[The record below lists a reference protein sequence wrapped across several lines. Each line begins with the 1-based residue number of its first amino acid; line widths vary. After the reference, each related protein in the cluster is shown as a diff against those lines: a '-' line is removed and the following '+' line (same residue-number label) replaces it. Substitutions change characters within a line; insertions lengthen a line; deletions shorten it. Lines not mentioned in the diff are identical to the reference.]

1 MTTVAGF
8 YPLSPD
14 FKQDPYPSYVWLRR
28 EQPVYHDE
36 QTGWWALSRYADVSA
51 ALRNHMDF
59 SSAQGIGTD
68 RDSTRMLISTDPPDH
83 TLLRSLVNRAFTP
96 RMMVDLEPR
105 IQAITDE
112 LLGNVI
118 DGGAIDLT
126 TDLAIPLPVTVIAEL
141 LGVEPERRADFKRW
155 SDVFI
160 GTGFDDID
168 PEANAARN
176 DRAFAEFGEYFGA
189 MVETRRHQ
197 RRNDLISALVAAQ
210 EDRDALS
217 TEDILMFCLLLL
229 VAGNETTTNLISNAA
244 LALMEHPDQM
254 ALLRDSP
261 SLVPSMIE
269 EALRYDSP
277 VQGLFRTTAREVV
290 ISGTTIPADQKV
302 LMLYASANR
311 DDAQFPDADQFDITR
326 TPNNHIAFGY
336 GIHFCLGA
344 PLARLEA
351 RVAWETLLRRTR
363 NLRPDPERSPVRVNN
378 IIIRGLEHY
387 PMLFDPV

>member
-1 MTTVAGF
+1 MTTVSGF
-8 YPLSPD
+8 HPLSAE
-14 FKQDPYPSYVWLRR
+14 FKQDPYPSYAWLRR

-51 ALRNHMDF
+51 ALRNHSDF
-59 SSAQGIGTD
+59 SSAQGIGSG
-68 RDSTRMLISTDPPDH
+68 RDDSRMLISTDPPDH
-83 TLLRSLVNRAFTP
+83 TLLRSLVSKAFTP
-96 RMMVDLEPR
+96 RMVADLEPR
-105 IQAITDE
+105 IQAITNQ
-112 LLGNVI
+112 LL
-118 DGGAIDLT
+118 DRALDSDAFDLT
-126 TDLAIPLPVTVIAEL
+126 QDLAIPLPVTVIAEL

-155 SDVFI
+155 SDAFI
-160 GTGFDDID
+160 GTGFDESD
-168 PEANAARN
+168 PEADQALN
-176 DRAFAEFGEYFGA
+176 DRTFAEFGEYFGA
-189 MVETRRHQ
+189 MVEARRRA

-210 EDRDALS
+210 EDRDALT

-254 ALLRDSP
+254 ALLRERQ

-277 VQGLFRTTAREVV
+277 VQGLFRTTTHDVV
-290 ISGTTIPADQKV
+290 VAGTTIPADQKV

-311 DDAQFPDADQFDITR
+311 DEAQFPDAGRFDISR

-351 RVAWETLLRRTR
+351 RVVWETLLRRTK
-363 NLRPDPERSPVRVNN
+363 NLRPDPDRPAVRVDNF
-378 IIIRGLEHY
+378 IIRGLEHY
-387 PMLFDPV
+387 PILFDPA